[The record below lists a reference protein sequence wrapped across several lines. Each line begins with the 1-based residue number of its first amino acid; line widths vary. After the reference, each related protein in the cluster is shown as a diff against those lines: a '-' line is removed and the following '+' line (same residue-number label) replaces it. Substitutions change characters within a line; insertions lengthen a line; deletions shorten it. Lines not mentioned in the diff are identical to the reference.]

1 MLNYCLTKKRF
12 VNLKSKCTN
21 YCLVDKSKM
30 KRLIKNSCAL
40 ITGGA
45 GFIGS
50 HLADELIKR
59 QIDSLIVVDNLFLG
73 HRRNLDC
80 IKNSNNFI
88 FINEDACDFSNLNYI
103 FSNYDID
110 IVFNCA
116 TKPLN
121 YSFIN
126 PKSAFDTNTK
136 ITLNLLELQRQ
147 KRFQTLCHFQHPK
160 FMDRQ
165 KKN

>member
-1 MLNYCLTKKRF
+1 
-12 VNLKSKCTN
+12 
-21 YCLVDKSKM
+21 M

-50 HLADELIKR
+50 HLADELINK
-59 QIDSLIVVDNLFLG
+59 QIGSLIIVDNLFLG
-73 HRRNLDC
+73 HRRNLDY
-80 IKNSNNFI
+80 IKNSNNFT

-110 IVFNCA
+110 TVFNCA

-126 PKSAFDTNTK
+126 SSFDD
-136 ITLNLLELQRQ
+136 
-147 KRFQTLCHFQHPK
+147 P
-160 FMDRQ
+160 
-165 KKN
+165 

>member
-1 MLNYCLTKKRF
+1 
-12 VNLKSKCTN
+12 
-21 YCLVDKSKM
+21 M

-50 HLADELIKR
+50 HLADELINK
-59 QIDSLIVVDNLFLG
+59 QIGSLIIVDNLFLG
-73 HRRNLDC
+73 DRRNLDY
-80 IKNSNNFI
+80 IKNSNNFT

-110 IVFNCA
+110 TVFNCA

-147 KRFQTLCHFQHPK
+147 KISNSLSFF
-160 FMDRQ
+160 
-165 KKN
+165 NI